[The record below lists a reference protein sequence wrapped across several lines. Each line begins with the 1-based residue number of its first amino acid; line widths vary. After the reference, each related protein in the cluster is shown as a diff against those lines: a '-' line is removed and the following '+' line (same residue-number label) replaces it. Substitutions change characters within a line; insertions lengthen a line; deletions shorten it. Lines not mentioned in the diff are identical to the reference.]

1 MEFTVSRKE
10 VMRRKAAYVVLVIS
24 MSVGSLLF
32 SKLLDTPLLSSL
44 YIPFFIVFS
53 LLGVMSFRYLNLLM
67 RMRIRFSDRE
77 IERLIGNKSERYLLS
92 EIETIKIK
100 RRSNGDIREIS
111 ILFRNRKKL
120 YINAFEQDFDSLAR
134 ILVDK
139 VDRNIPIC
147 TVHEPINFDHLLF
160 YPVLGLVV
168 SFYFVLLLKGMIQT
182 DYDALK
188 YYGFAISALTCL
200 IAMSFACWKPI
211 ARRSGKRNTGINY
224 IISAVLLILGIYI
237 FSISANLNR

>member
-1 MEFTVSRKE
+1 MEFTVYRKE

-168 SFYFVLLLKGMIQT
+168 SFCFVLLLKGMIQT

-237 FSISANLNR
+237 FIISANLNR